1 LVFAVIARSQFFE
14 SSTELYSMYCWTRR
28 RRRRGRRSSLRNKC
42 FSDPDCIVM
51 RTFIFLFKEEDAID
65 IRRMILSGC
74 TTRVLYIDGAYLEY
88 GELAL

>member
-14 SSTELYSMYCWTRR
+14 SSTELYSMYYWT
-28 RRRRGRRSSLRNKC
+28 RRRGRRSFLWNKC
-42 FSDPDCIVM
+42 FSEPDCFVM
-51 RTFIFLFKEEDAID
+51 HTFIFFFKEEDAID

-74 TTRVLYIDGAYLEY
+74 TTRVLYIDGAYLEH

>member
-14 SSTELYSMYCWTRR
+14 SSTELYSMYYWTRR
-28 RRRRGRRSSLRNKC
+28 RRRRGRRSSLWNKC

-51 RTFIFLFKEEDAID
+51 RTFIFFFKEEDAID

>member
-14 SSTELYSMYCWTRR
+14 SSTELYSMYYWTR
-28 RRRRGRRSSLRNKC
+28 RRRRGRRSSLWNKC

-51 RTFIFLFKEEDAID
+51 RTFIFFFKEEDAID